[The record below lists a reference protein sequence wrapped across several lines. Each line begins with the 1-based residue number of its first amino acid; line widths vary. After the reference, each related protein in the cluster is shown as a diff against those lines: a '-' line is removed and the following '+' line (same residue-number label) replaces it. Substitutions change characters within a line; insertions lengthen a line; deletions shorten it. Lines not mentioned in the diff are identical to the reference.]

1 MKSLLAII
9 ALSLLFSTAARAE
22 DNYYSQA
29 ELNQMLAP
37 VALYPDTVLSHLLI
51 ASTYPLEVVQA
62 DRWAQRNPQLEGQDA
77 VDAVSN
83 QNWDPSVQALVA
95 FPHILERMAE
105 DLDWT
110 QSLGDAFLQSET
122 VVLATVQDLRQRA
135 YESGNLKTTTHQEV
149 VREERTI
156 IIEPRSHEVVYIPY
170 YDTRVVYGPWYWS
183 SYQPVVW
190 HRPSR
195 GYWYGDVFWS
205 HGSRVSTGFYF
216 SSFHWSNNHIV
227 VVDAR
232 SHSRPRFTSGRSVVR
247 YSNAQRWHHNPT
259 HRRGVHYRHDTVRQ
273 RYATPS
279 RQARPMNHSPANNHR
294 AAEQRATNS
303 RSTRIRQNQD
313 AGSVERNLRATNPQR
328 TSESR
333 RRSSAEETTPNR
345 SRSVTRTPDRTQERT
360 QSRTQERQ
368 AGSSQREPAPQRR
381 LNRQSNER
389 TDSSS
394 DEDNRTYTAPTRQ
407 EQRPG
412 RAGRMQSRGNE
423 RSEQNVQRGT
433 RERVDNARSRDRST
447 NSRAG
452 SRTTTRDR

>member
-1 MKSLLAII
+1 MKSLLAVI

-22 DNYYSQA
+22 DTYYSQA

-62 DRWAQRNPQLEGQDA
+62 DRWAKRNSHLEGQDA

-95 FPHILERMAE
+95 FPHILERMAD

-110 QSLGDAFLQSET
+110 QNLGDAFLQSET

-135 YESGNLKTTTHQEV
+135 YESGNLKSTTHQEV

-279 RQARPMNHSPANNHR
+279 RQARPMNHGVNN
-294 AAEQRATNS
+294 QRAIEHKAADS
-303 RSTRIRQNQD
+303 RRVQSRQDQS
-313 AGSVERNLRATNPQR
+313 AGRVERNLRATNPQR
-328 TSESR
+328 TSEAR
-333 RRSSAEETTPNR
+333 RRSTAEDTTPDR
-345 SRSVTRTPDRTQERT
+345 TRSVTRTQERT
-360 QSRTQERQ
+360 QGRTQEREV
-368 AGSSQREPAPQRR
+368 GGSQRDSSGTPQRR
-381 LNRQSNER
+381 VSRQS
-389 TDSSS
+389 
-394 DEDNRTYTAPTRQ
+394 DNRTDTGRDDSNRTFTAPTRQ

-412 RAGRMQSRGNE
+412 RAERMQSRGNE
-423 RSEQNVQRGT
+423 RSEQNFQRGT

-447 NSRAG
+447 TSRAG

>member
-9 ALSLLFSTAARAE
+9 TLSLLFSTAARAE
-22 DNYYSQA
+22 DSYYSQA

-95 FPHILERMAE
+95 FPHILERMAD

-110 QSLGDAFLQSET
+110 QTLGDAFLQSET

-170 YDTRVVYGPWYWS
+170 YDSRTVYGPWYWS

-205 HGSRVSTGFYF
+205 HGSRVSSGFYF

-227 VVDAR
+227 VVDLR
-232 SHSRPRFTSGRSVVR
+232 SHNRPRFTSGRSVVR
-247 YSNAQRWHHNPT
+247 YSDAKRWHHNPT
-259 HRRGVHYRHDTVRQ
+259 HRRGVQYRHDNVRQ

-279 RQARPMNHSPANNHR
+279 RQARPMNHGINNQR
-294 AAEQRATNS
+294 ATEQRATNS
-303 RSTRIRQNQD
+303 RSARIRQNQD
-313 AGSVERNLRATNPQR
+313 AGRVERNLRATNPGR
-328 TSESR
+328 TSEAR
-333 RRSSAEETTPNR
+333 RRSTAEETTPNR
-345 SRSVTRTPDRTQERT
+345 SRSVTRTQEREA
-360 QSRTQERQ
+360 R
-368 AGSSQREPAPQRR
+368 SSQREPAPTAQRR

-394 DEDNRTYTAPTRQ
+394 DENSRTYTAPARQ
-407 EQRPG
+407 ERPNRANRAQG
-412 RAGRMQSRGNE
+412 RTGE
-423 RSEQNVQRGT
+423 RSEQNFQRGT
-433 RERVDNARSRDRST
+433 RQRVDNARSRDRST
-447 NSRAG
+447 SGRAG